1 MDTILNQIENDLPA
15 LHIAIYVLSFLLALV
30 LIGIFAAF
38 SKPNCIN
45 RNEDIH
51 MGITFLALLG
61 ALAAGVEVWA
71 RWISTDSDMAAV
83 AEQEICH
90 NTLAVHHKAVFDKYI
105 DYTITAGRFNR
116 IYARIQKFPELDKNV
131 YAVQLDGTIG
141 IINDAHAQAV
151 IDEAVTRYELYRK

>member
-15 LHIAIYVLSFLLALV
+15 LHITIHVLSFFITLL
-30 LIGIFAAF
+30 LIGIFAVY

-45 RNEDIH
+45 RNEEVHVLI
-51 MGITFLALLG
+51 LALGLIG
-61 ALAAGVEVWA
+61 TLVAGIKTGTD
-71 RWISTDSDMAAV
+71 WISTDSDMAAV

-90 NTLAVHHKAVFDKYI
+90 NTLAVHHKAVFDKYT

-141 IINDAHAQAV
+141 VINDAHAQAV

>member
-1 MDTILNQIENDLPA
+1 MDTILNQIENDLPV
-15 LHIAIYVLSFLLALV
+15 LHITIYALSFFIALV
-30 LIGIFAAF
+30 LIAIFAAF

-45 RNEDIH
+45 RNEDLYMVMVIV
-51 MGITFLALLG
+51 GLLG
-61 ALAAGVEVWA
+61 TTVAGVEVWA
-71 RWISTDSDMAAV
+71 EWISTDSDMAAV

-90 NTLAVHHKAVFDKYI
+90 NTLAVHHKAVFDKYT

-151 IDEAVTRYELYRK
+151 IGEAVTRYELYRK

>member
-1 MDTILNQIENDLPA
+1 MDTILNQIDNDLPA
-15 LHIAIYVLSFLLALV
+15 LHITIPLLLLFIAL
-30 LIGIFAAF
+30 LLTGIFAAF

-45 RNEDIH
+45 RNKDIPILIIVF
-51 MGITFLALLG
+51 GIIGTAVT
-61 ALAAGVEVWA
+61 GVKVWA
-71 RWISTDSDMAAV
+71 GWISTDSDMAAV

-90 NTLAVHHKAVFDKYI
+90 NTLAVHHKAVFDKYT
-105 DYTITAGRFNR
+105 DYAITAGRFNR

-141 IINDAHAQAV
+141 IIKDAHAQAV